1 MTFGLK
7 TVNKGSKGNYVVY
20 TKEVS
25 ILEKEVSILEKCKF
39 CRECRE
45 NYTLEEYSAR
55 LSKTIVSSTKRQS
68 RSKNSI

>member
-20 TKEVS
+20 T
-25 ILEKEVSILEKCKF
+25 KEVSILEKCKF